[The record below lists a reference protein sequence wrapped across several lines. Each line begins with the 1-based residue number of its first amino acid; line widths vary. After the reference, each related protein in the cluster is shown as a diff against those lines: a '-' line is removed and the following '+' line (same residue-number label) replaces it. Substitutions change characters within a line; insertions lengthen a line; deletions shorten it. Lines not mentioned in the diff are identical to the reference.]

1 MKQKLTWI
9 ASFQGLFKIP
19 STLLELITFW
29 AILLMFSGVSG
40 KSQIMFAI
48 VFTTRYLDLFTNF
61 ISLYNTCMKVFF
73 IASSFFTVFLMYHK
87 FRATYDANH
96 DTFRME
102 FLIVPVG
109 GLSFLVNHDFSPLEV
124 GLLDMFTW
132 NWNMNYL
139 VQKKIMRNNKITKNS
154 TVKFLETVYTVLI
167 VRSKY
172 LWWKFRWN
180 FNYNLH
186 INPIQSAYL
195 FFLKVLIAPPVC
207 R

>member
-1 MKQKLTWI
+1 M
-9 ASFQGLFKIP
+9 
-19 STLLELITFW
+19 
-29 AILLMFSGVSG
+29 SG

-124 GLLDMFTW
+124 SIILIEQNITIFIERKRVRCD
-132 NWNMNYL
+132 
-139 VQKKIMRNNKITKNS
+139 KISKIATKN
-154 TVKFLETVYTVLI
+154 
-167 VRSKY
+167 R
-172 LWWKFRWN
+172 
-180 FNYNLH
+180 
-186 INPIQSAYL
+186 L
-195 FFLKVLIAPPVC
+195 FFQKEQF
-207 R
+207 

>member
-1 MKQKLTWI
+1 MTPSKQ
-9 ASFQGLFKIP
+9 FFKI
-19 STLLELITFW
+19 
-29 AILLMFSGVSG
+29 FSGVSG

-124 GLLDMFTW
+124 LIILIEQNIIMFIERKTIMKSQKIATVSRLFSH
-132 NWNMNYL
+132 NEQFSLTSMLMLITSGGDNKPIFMNCGTS
-139 VQKKIMRNNKITKNS
+139 KKLHFLQS
-154 TVKFLETVYTVLI
+154 TVHSFICLRYRFFGHSQSTWR
-167 VRSKY
+167 RS
-172 LWWKFRWN
+172 
-180 FNYNLH
+180 
-186 INPIQSAYL
+186 L
-195 FFLKVLIAPPVC
+195 FCLSCL
-207 R
+207 

>member
-1 MKQKLTWI
+1 
-9 ASFQGLFKIP
+9 
-19 STLLELITFW
+19 
-29 AILLMFSGVSG
+29 MFAGVSG

-73 IASSFFTVFLMYHK
+73 IASSYFTVFLMYHK

-124 GLLDMFTW
+124 GLLDILTE

-139 VQKKIMRNNKITKNS
+139 VQKKIMRNYKITKNS
-154 TVKFLETVYTVLI
+154 NVKFLETLCTVLI

-172 LWWKFRWN
+172 
-180 FNYNLH
+180 
-186 INPIQSAYL
+186 
-195 FFLKVLIAPPVC
+195 
-207 R
+207 